1 MSARG
6 ATRWTAEDVV
16 RTNLRI
22 RQSIEAPLG
31 PVSGLIPPRRKYKNR
46 TTIFQGQQFDSE
58 RECEAWKNF
67 ELQRIAGAIRAVISQ
82 ISLRLPGTR
91 RRIRVDFLVIE
102 NDLAHRWYDA
112 KGFETSEWRLKR
124 QQVLDAYGITINL
137 I

>member
-1 MSARG
+1 MSARAG
-6 ATRWTAEDVV
+6 ARWTAEDVV
-16 RTNLRI
+16 RASVRI
-22 RQSIEAPLG
+22 GERIAMPLNAAP
-31 PVSGLIPPRRKYKNR
+31 PARPRKYKNR

-102 NDLAHRWYDA
+102 NDLTHRWYDA
-112 KGFETSEWRLKR
+112 KGFETQAWALKR
-124 QQVLDAYGITINL
+124 RQVLDAYGITIHL